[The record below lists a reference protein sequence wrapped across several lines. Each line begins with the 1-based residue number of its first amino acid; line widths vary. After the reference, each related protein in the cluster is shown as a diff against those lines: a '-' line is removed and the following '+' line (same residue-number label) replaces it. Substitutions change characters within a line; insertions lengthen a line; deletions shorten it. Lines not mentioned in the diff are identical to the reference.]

1 MLLTLTENTE
11 NPHNKCSD
19 LLSKQKQV
27 TKLNLNKTRYGL
39 KRSWNLKIDKQIIKR
54 MVALH
59 MHFGHLTRH
68 RNPKMSPYIRGI
80 QKGKN
85 FINLVESLF
94 LLEQVSRFIEQKAS
108 QGKKFLFVGTEKQSA
123 FLIEKIA
130 LLSNSFFVNEK
141 WLGGLLTNWK
151 TMKSS
156 VNQLQYLERFN
167 TSSYIES
174 LPKNKA
180 ILYKKQKRRLDKY
193 FRGLKKMVKKPE
205 VVIIIGQRKESNAVR
220 ECRKLHKTVSTITVL
235 DTNCNPVLADFFIP
249 ANDDSYGSLEF
260 LFRAFLKA
268 IRKGRTEYSNSV
280 RA

>member
-1 MLLTLTENTE
+1 MALTVTKNTDFKGSQDP
-11 NPHNKCSD
+11 N
-19 LLSKQKQV
+19 LLSRKKV
-27 TKLNLNKTRYGL
+27 RKLNLNKTRYGL
-39 KRSWNLKIDKQIIKR
+39 QRAWNLKIDKEIIKR

-68 RNPKMSPYIRGI
+68 RNPKMSPYIRGV
-80 QKGKN
+80 QKGKH

-94 LLEQVSRFIEQKAS
+94 LLEQVSQFLEQKAA

-167 TSSYIES
+167 TSTYIQS
-174 LPKNKA
+174 LPKKKA
-180 ILYKKQKRRLDKY
+180 ILYKKQKERLEKY
-193 FRGLKKMVKKPE
+193 FRGLKKMVKKPDI
-205 VVIIIGQRKESNAVR
+205 VVIVGQRKESNAVR
-220 ECRKLHKTVSTITVL
+220 ECKKLNIATITVL
-235 DTNCNPVLADFFIP
+235 DTNCNPTLADFFIP
-249 ANDDSYGSLEF
+249 ANDDSYGSLDF

-268 IRKGRTEYSNSV
+268 IRKGRIEYSRLLPV
-280 RA
+280 KK